1 MKVLH
6 VMPYLPSLESGGP
19 VRDYNILKC
28 LIVSNIHSDVVC
40 NISRDYPQDFISK
53 IEHDL
58 QIQIHVT
65 KYEDLSIFDKM
76 KAIAVNGIYPPIIYH
91 NTSQHVAA
99 IRSILE
105 NDPPDILHVQHSV
118 EAAPALHAATEASF
132 DGCKVITMHNV
143 DYLNVLRQKQLNKNP
158 LMRLA
163 YSRAASGLKKHEL
176 NMLREFGHIFVV
188 SSHDKEV
195 YVSQGLDPS
204 KIDVIPNGV
213 DCDYFDPSRMPGSVK
228 LAHPGV
234 YFMGKLSYKPNTF
247 GIFNYLT
254 KVHPIVKK
262 HIPQVK
268 LYVVGMGC
276 PPWLEKELLKDNSV
290 VLLGFV
296 EDVRP
301 YIYDAD
307 VCIAPLQAGSGTRL
321 KILEYMASGKPVV
334 STSIGSEGIN
344 VINNKNILIA
354 DDWRTFAH
362 KIVELLTN
370 KQLSQYIGSNARA
383 LAEAEY
389 DWKIIVESQV
399 RIYSSLL
406 S

>member
-1 MKVLH
+1 MKILH

-19 VRDYNILKC
+19 VRDYNIIKC
-28 LIVSNIHSDVVC
+28 LTASNIHSDVVC
-40 NISRDYPQDFISK
+40 NISRDYSQDYISR

-58 QIQIHVT
+58 QIQIHPT
-65 KYEDLSIFDKM
+65 KYEDLSIFNKIKVITIDGM
-76 KAIAVNGIYPPIIYH
+76 YPPIIYH
-91 NTSQHVAA
+91 NTPQHINA
-99 IRSILE
+99 IRLILE

-118 EAAPALHAATEASF
+118 EAAPALYAAAEASF

-158 LMRLA
+158 LMRFA

-176 NMLREFGHIFVV
+176 SMLREFDHIFVV
-188 SSHDKEV
+188 SGRDKEI
-195 YVSQGLDPS
+195 YVSHGLDS
-204 KIDVIPNGV
+204 DKIDVIPNGV
-213 DCDYFDPSRMPGSVK
+213 DCDHFDPSRIPGSVK
-228 LAHPGV
+228 FDHPCIF
-234 YFMGKLSYKPNTF
+234 FMGKLSYKPNTF

-254 KVHPIVKK
+254 EVHPIVKK

-268 LYVVGMGC
+268 LYITGIGC
-276 PPWLEKELLKDNSV
+276 PPWLKKELLKDNSV

-301 YIYDAD
+301 YISGAD

-344 VINNKNILIA
+344 VTNNKNILIE
-354 DDWRTFAH
+354 DDWEAFAH
-362 KIVELLTN
+362 KVVEVLKN
-370 KQLSQYIGSNARA
+370 KQLSQYIGDNARA
-383 LAEAEY
+383 LVEVEY
-389 DWKIIVESQV
+389 DWKIIVENQV
-399 RIYSSLL
+399 RVYYDLL